1 MHAHPRTTN
10 PAQCPQ
16 GLRRYL
22 PAVALCAACLAVT
35 PAALA
40 QTPLGDCGAR
50 PAGVLQLEA
59 TAHADVTPDR
69 AVVVLAAE
77 RQGSDVAALNAE
89 VTRLLDSAVKTARAT
104 PGVQVQ
110 TGNFQTQPRYKVV
123 AGQSQ
128 QDGWS
133 VGAQITL
140 KSVDFA
146 AVGRLAGQ
154 LAQSLQVQSTGT
166 EISPELQA
174 RELAKLTQQAI
185 AQYRNQAQAAARD
198 FGYAGYALREVSIG
212 SLQGASPAPRPMF
225 RAMAA
230 VPMGEQAVPIEA
242 GVRALGVTV
251 SGSVQLQR

>member
-1 MHAHPRTTN
+1 MHSRSCVSN
-10 PAQCPQ
+10 PARFGS
-16 GLRRYL
+16 GLRRQV
-22 PAVALCAACLAVT
+22 PAALLCAACLVAA
-35 PAALA
+35 PLALA
-40 QTPLGDCGAR
+40 QTPLANCGIQ
-50 PAGVLQLEA
+50 PAGVVQLEA

-69 AVVVLAAE
+69 AVAVLAAV
-77 RQGSDVAALNAE
+77 RQGSDVATLNAE
-89 VTRLLDSAVKTARAT
+89 VTRLLDSAVKVARAT

-110 TGNFQTQPRYKVV
+110 TGSFQTQPHDKVV
-123 AGQSQ
+123 AGQSL

-133 VGAQITL
+133 VRAQIVL

-154 LAQSLQVQSTGT
+154 LAQNLQVQSTGT

-174 RELAKLTQQAI
+174 QELAKLTQLAI
-185 AQYRNQAQAAARD
+185 AQYRTQAQAAAHA
-198 FGYAGYALREVSIG
+198 FGYAGYTLREVNIG

-242 GVRALGVTV
+242 GVQALGVTV

>member
-1 MHAHPRTTN
+1 MHSRSCASN
-10 PAQCPQ
+10 PAQCGS
-16 GLRRYL
+16 GLRRQV
-22 PAVALCAACLAVT
+22 PAALVCAVCLMAA
-35 PAALA
+35 PLALA
-40 QTPLGDCGAR
+40 QTPLANCGIQ

-77 RQGSDVAALNAE
+77 RQGSDVAVLNAE
-89 VTRLLDSAVKTARAT
+89 VTRLLDSAVQTARAT

-133 VGAQITL
+133 VRAQIML

-146 AVGRLAGQ
+146 AVGRLAGK

-174 RELAKLTQQAI
+174 RELTRLTHQAI

-230 VPMGEQAVPIEA
+230 VPLGEQAVPIEA
-242 GVRALGVTV
+242 GVQALGVTV

>member
-1 MHAHPRTTN
+1 MNSRSFVPSLARRLP
-10 PAQCPQ
+10 
-16 GLRRYL
+16 GLRRHF
-22 PAVALCAACLAVT
+22 PAVALCAACLAAA
-35 PAALA
+35 PLALA
-40 QTPLGDCGAR
+40 QTPLATCGAQ
-50 PAGVLQLEA
+50 PAGVVQLEA

-69 AVVVLAAE
+69 AVAVLAAV
-77 RQGSDVAALNAE
+77 RQGSDVATLNAE
-89 VTRLLDSAVKTARAT
+89 VAKLLDSAVKAARAT
-104 PGVQVQ
+104 PGVQAQ
-110 TGNFQTQPRYKVV
+110 TGGFQTQPRYKAV

-133 VGAQITL
+133 VRAQIIL

-146 AVGRLAGQ
+146 AAGRLAGQ
-154 LAQSLQVQSTGT
+154 LAQSLQVESTGT

-174 RELAKLTQQAI
+174 HELTKLTQMAI
-185 AQYRNQAQAAARD
+185 AQYRTQAQAAAHD
-198 FGYAGYALREVSIG
+198 FGYAGYTLREVNIG

-242 GVRALGVTV
+242 GVQALGVTV